1 MIISLPRTVRR
12 LYFMTMLV
20 AVSCV
25 LYYVLSWVS
34 AWISPTRNVEIPE
47 GTAVRAFQDV
57 QYGEQG
63 QSAAERLRL
72 FTGTGS
78 NGTDAGLREKYVE
91 SIYSMSWNNAV
102 PAAGP
107 KPAAKPH
114 EAA

>member
-12 LYFMTMLV
+12 LYFLTMLV

-34 AWISPTRNVEIPE
+34 AWISPARNAEIPE

-63 QSAAERLRL
+63 ISAGDRLRL

-78 NGTDAGLREKYVE
+78 NGTDCRIKGEVCRINL
-91 SIYSMSWNNAV
+91 
-102 PAAGP
+102 
-107 KPAAKPH
+107 
-114 EAA
+114 